1 VFVAE
6 STHPLRRSVALVMVV
21 MLLAAAASVAAAQ
34 RLDEGPEA
42 GGPAA
47 RAPEYDSYAR
57 TVAVWPSAGDDTARL
72 IEAIT
77 ICAAARVGCT
87 VTLAPGVYTLRWFEL
102 AGFSG
107 TLAVGDGDLQL
118 IGLFTPMASLRFAS
132 VYHQVGHERW
142 PTTVGITP

>member
-1 VFVAE
+1 MFEVE
-6 STHPLRRSVALVMVV
+6 STRPVRRSVALVLVV
-21 MLLAAAASVAAAQ
+21 MLLASAASMSAAQ
-34 RLDEGPEA
+34 RLDDGLEA
-42 GGPAA
+42 DGPAA
-47 RAPEYDSYAR
+47 RAPEHDSSAR

-77 ICAAARVGCT
+77 ICSAARVGCT